1 MSAVQHVYPFL
12 CTFLEEAKPL
22 YQSCILE
29 DDKREKDE
37 EWQEAIDWDEWKELC
52 RQQD

>member
-1 MSAVQHVYPFL
+1 MDEDAINRQKNSY
-12 CTFLEEAKPL
+12 
-22 YQSCILE
+22 ILE
-29 DDKREKDE
+29 GDKREKDE